1 MGLDIYAGTLTR
13 YYAHNWKTVVQQWA
27 EKNGWGFQRVTPEG
41 DAIAQEEELTPTEIQ
56 KAIEHWRDGILEALV
71 TEGQP
76 PFPAWTEDN
85 ETPYYTDK
93 PDWDAFE
100 ALLLF
105 GACRI
110 YDMPVPEQFPKH
122 GQFEQFEAAGRMQAD
137 ENMNWSLFTGA
148 VWWLPL
154 EECFV
159 FRAPLPTGDEAV
171 LGTAGTLLG
180 CLLAARVKKDWL
192 VPVPIMLANAVLVGA
207 MLAYVLTPTALVQ
220 GFFINGG
227 EVLLGEAV
235 VLYLLGVPLLVFFRK
250 NGVMEKLMKEKR

>member
-1 MGLDIYAGTLTR
+1 MRRRTLAD
-13 YYAHNWKTVVQQWA
+13 AHA
-27 EKNGWGFQRVTPEG
+27 DSEG
-41 DAIAQEEELTPTEIQ
+41 D
-56 KAIEHWRDGILEALV
+56 RALARRNSRSPRP
-71 TEGQP
+71 GG
-76 PFPAWTEDN
+76 PAAVSGLARKIT

-122 GQFEQFEAAGRMQAD
+122 GQFEQFAAAGRMQAD

-171 LGTAGTLLG
+171 LGTAGTLLAELKRINELSWQADEKEICAWSRTEG
-180 CLLAARVKKDWL
+180 YPGEAE
-192 VPVPIMLANAVLVGA
+192 VGQGG
-207 MLAYVLTPTALVQ
+207 VLTKQSMPGAHAL
-220 GFFINGG
+220 
-227 EVLLGEAV
+227 
-235 VLYLLGVPLLVFFRK
+235 
-250 NGVMEKLMKEKR
+250 

>member
-71 TEGQP
+71 PEGQP

-137 ENMNWSLFTGA
+137 ENMNWALFTGA

-154 EECFV
+154 
-159 FRAPLPTGDEAV
+159 
-171 LGTAGTLLG
+171 
-180 CLLAARVKKDWL
+180 
-192 VPVPIMLANAVLVGA
+192 
-207 MLAYVLTPTALVQ
+207 
-220 GFFINGG
+220 
-227 EVLLGEAV
+227 
-235 VLYLLGVPLLVFFRK
+235 
-250 NGVMEKLMKEKR
+250 

>member
-71 TEGQP
+71 PEGQP

-137 ENMNWSLFTGA
+137 EKEICAWSRTEGYPA
-148 VWWLPL
+148 
-154 EECFV
+154 
-159 FRAPLPTGDEAV
+159 EAEVGQGGV
-171 LGTAGTLLG
+171 LTKQNIPAHTRFDTESLAKFAFSILYQ
-180 CLLAARVKKDWL
+180 AARFSL
-192 VPVPIMLANAVLVGA
+192 AQRVPV
-207 MLAYVLTPTALVQ
+207 
-220 GFFINGG
+220 
-227 EVLLGEAV
+227 LLD
-235 VLYLLGVPLLVFFRK
+235 Y
-250 NGVMEKLMKEKR
+250 

>member
-71 TEGQP
+71 PEGQP

-159 FRAPLPTGDEAV
+159 VRAPLPTGDEAV
-171 LGTAGTLLG
+171 LGTAGTLLAELKRINELSWQADEKEICAWSRAEG
-180 CLLAARVKKDWL
+180 YPAEAEVGQGGVLTKQNIPAHTRFDTESLAKFAFSILYQAARFSL
-192 VPVPIMLANAVLVGA
+192 AQRVPV
-207 MLAYVLTPTALVQ
+207 
-220 GFFINGG
+220 
-227 EVLLGEAV
+227 LLD
-235 VLYLLGVPLLVFFRK
+235 Y
-250 NGVMEKLMKEKR
+250 